1 MQGRR
6 TCREFSKSL
15 GGRLLLGDLRKVVGR
30 LQKALDALRTLCKAM
45 PTQPSIQSAPCSLR
59 KMILGPKCFHRCLA
73 HSGKKPL
80 RNVSQSCGK
89 DVPTPTRHGAHQR
102 THVGFRSTETSQSKK
117 TRLHPAP
124 KVTGKIRPSS
134 PAAP

>member
-15 GGRLLLGDLRKVVGR
+15 GGCLLLGDLRKVVGR

-45 PTQPSIQSAPCSLR
+45 ATQPSIQSAPCSLR
-59 KMILGPKCFHRCLA
+59 KMILGPKCFHRCPA
-73 HSGKKPL
+73 HSGKTLEECLPEL
-80 RNVSQSCGK
+80 WEGRAHAH
-89 DVPTPTRHGAHQR
+89 RHGAHQR
-102 THVGFRSTETSQSKK
+102 TRVGFRTTETPQSKK

-124 KVTGKIRPSS
+124 KVTGKVRPSS